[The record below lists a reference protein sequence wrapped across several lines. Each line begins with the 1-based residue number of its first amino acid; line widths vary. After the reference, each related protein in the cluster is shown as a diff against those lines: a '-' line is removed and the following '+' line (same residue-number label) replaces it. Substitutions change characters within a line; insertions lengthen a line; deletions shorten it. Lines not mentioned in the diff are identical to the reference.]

1 MVTFHQ
7 PGYQCT
13 CKKFLALCAFLMFA
27 FLPKYVTQVTSSIF
41 VHYQRQPSALG
52 LSIHVGS
59 KAYTLYEFI
68 LILGSI
74 VLWAKDFKWNNENL
88 LKRTC

>member
-1 MVTFHQ
+1 MQEIFGFVCFFNVCISTKICYTGDIKHI
-7 PGYQCT
+7 CALSEAA
-13 CKKFLALCAFLMFA
+13 LAF
-27 FLPKYVTQVTSSIF
+27 
-41 VHYQRQPSALG
+41 
-52 LSIHVGS
+52 SIHMGT

-88 LKRTC
+88 LKRTS